1 MARIKSIE
9 VKARFELR
17 NTKNQKI
24 GVSDSLEQLEYC
36 IQIIDEIDDLNN
48 MKREP
53 QYTIFDYKENRI
65 VGIYTSE

>member
-17 NTKNQKI
+17 NAKNQKI
-24 GVSDSLEQLEYC
+24 GISDSLENLEES
-36 IQIIDEIDDLNN
+36 IKTIDEIDDRNN

-53 QYTIFDYKENRI
+53 QYTIFDYKQNKI